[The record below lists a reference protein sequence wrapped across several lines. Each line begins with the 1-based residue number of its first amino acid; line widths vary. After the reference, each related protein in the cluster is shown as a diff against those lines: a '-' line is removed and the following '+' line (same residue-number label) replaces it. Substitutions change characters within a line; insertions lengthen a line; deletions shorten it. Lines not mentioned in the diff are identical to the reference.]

1 MGNDT
6 AADFALELD
15 GQRRWTVVKAALNET
30 TKTGRFIDSDVS
42 QIAIAAAE
50 VVAHGLGRP
59 TQTDAYTQSIQQF
72 VGRARRPSRRLAEQA
87 TRAVEVAASADGE
100 LAQLWD
106 ESGSSEWREA
116 IARLITNLSAQ

>member
-15 GQRRWTVVKAALNET
+15 GQRRWTVVKAALKEA
-30 TKTGRFIDSDVS
+30 TKAGASIDSDVS

-50 VVAHGLGRP
+50 AVAHGIGRP
-59 TQTDAYTQSIQQF
+59 TQTDAYTQSIEQF
-72 VGRARRPSRRLAEQA
+72 VGRARRPGRRLAEQA
-87 TRAVEVAASADGE
+87 TRAVEVAASTDGE
-100 LAQLWD
+100 LAQLWG

-116 IARLITNLSAQ
+116 ITRLVTNLSAD